1 MANINT
7 NIIMQ
12 AGAAVANATNKAA
25 GLSAATPEPG
35 TVISAIQLVNGGRS
49 IGPAALAHFT
59 ESVRNKLLSLQV
71 DMDPIQDFNGFD
83 HPWPAGGSVNQLPV
97 TDWFAAGYEETI
109 KGVKFTVNAD
119 GSITVKGTNTGSS
132 AADFTLSSVTV
143 LPYRNTF
150 YVAAGKWT
158 ISVSGASS
166 DAYVV
171 ISGSGNNGFAY
182 KQFSEGSFTGTVTD
196 ATKPFNYILIRVPAG
211 RTVDTTIY
219 VQLETGQTAHA
230 WTPYANI
237 CPISGRTGLSVYVG
251 PTNAVG
257 DAATYSM
264 DWTSPAGTVYAGSAD
279 IVTGYIKS
287 APYYASYNGETLVGP
302 WVSSMDAYDPEGV
315 PTTGAQ
321 VVDLGGTMTEYHITG
336 QDIITLVG
344 DNYIWSDSGDV
355 TITE

>member
-1 MANINT
+1 MSNINK
-7 NIIMQ
+7 NIIKQ

-71 DMDPIQDFNGFD
+71 DMDPIQDFNGYD
-83 HPWPAGGSVNQLPV
+83 HPWPAGAEKNKAGPLEKGTFSESKPAGTSYTTMKQANDYRLRSVDLIPINGQQ
-97 TDWFAAGYEETI
+97 ATI
-109 KGVKFTVNAD
+109 SLSDYHTYNVCIACFDAD
-119 GSITVKGTNTGSS
+119 GLYLGGATFINWKTAPYTINN
-132 AADFTLSSVTV
+132 SSVYYIACV
-143 LPYRNTF
+143 IKRLDN
-150 YVAAGKWT
+150 ALMK
-158 ISVSGASS
+158 SS
-166 DAYVV
+166 DIDGVHLQV
-171 ISGSGNNGFAY
+171 ELGS
-182 KQFSEGSFTGTVTD
+182 T
-196 ATKPFNYILIRVPAG
+196 ATS
-211 RTVDTTIY
+211 
-219 VQLETGQTAHA
+219 
-230 WTPYANI
+230 WMPYENI

-251 PTNAVG
+251 PTSTIG
-257 DAATYSM
+257 DAEAYSM

-321 VVDLGGTMTEYHITG
+321 VVDLGGTMTEYNITG